1 MISWKQQYFL
11 KKKMEEKPESGLQ
24 EKIKELK
31 EIKESCHKVE
41 EDLEDEINDK
51 FSSISVLLEERR
63 RNVVSQ
69 LRSQVS
75 GKCQRIGQWSVVRP
89 VLWSPSL
96 YQSFRGPNWGTGGEV
111 ERLWDHWWWG
121 RLWPGGPGGGGG
133 DAPRHRGLGWTGGGE
148 AAQLQPGSDPLVI
161 LHSSRIH
168 CR

>member
-1 MISWKQQYFL
+1 
-11 KKKMEEKPESGLQ
+11 MEEKPECCVQ

-89 VLWSPSL
+89 VL
-96 YQSFRGPNWGTGGEV
+96 
-111 ERLWDHWWWG
+111 
-121 RLWPGGPGGGGG
+121 
-133 DAPRHRGLGWTGGGE
+133 
-148 AAQLQPGSDPLVI
+148 
-161 LHSSRIH
+161 
-168 CR
+168 